1 MPLSLNLSPNPVGE
15 VNAVKAFFSIRRIL
29 FAITLATVLA
39 IGYFTIFGERGLL
52 QLRERE
58 RELAEVEGLNAR
70 TGGKNKEL
78 KKRVI
83 LLKENPQ
90 YVEETAR
97 KELGVAGSD
106 EIIYQFEQP

>member
-1 MPLSLNLSPNPVGE
+1 VGE
-15 VNAVKAFFSIRRIL
+15 ANVMKAFFSIRRIL

-39 IGYFTIFGERGLL
+39 IGYLTIFGERGLL

-70 TGGKNKEL
+70 AGDENEKL
-78 KKRVI
+78 KKRII
-83 LLKENPQ
+83 LLKKNPQ